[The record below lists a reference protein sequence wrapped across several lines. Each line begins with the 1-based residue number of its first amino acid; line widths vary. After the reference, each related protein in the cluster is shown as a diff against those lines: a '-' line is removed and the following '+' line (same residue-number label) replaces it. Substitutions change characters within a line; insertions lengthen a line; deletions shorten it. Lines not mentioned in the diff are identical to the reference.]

1 MAGKG
6 SGRRSGDDAVAYADN
21 YDKIVWKSKGDAHM
35 SDKDE
40 MITLQDKEHN
50 KEASE
55 SKPVTVRDKS
65 QAAPLDNPLDKV
77 AYEEK

>member
-1 MAGKG
+1 MGKG
-6 SGRRSGDDAVAYADN
+6 PARRSGDDPVAYADN
-21 YDKIVWKSKGDAHM
+21 HAKIDWSKHKGDATM
-35 SDKDE
+35 SKDDE
-40 MITLQDKEHN
+40 MITLQDKAHN

-65 QAAPLDNPLDKV
+65 QAAPAENPLDKV